1 MLSEALQ
8 HVAHH
13 APAQRALSPSQVT
26 TYTDCAARWWYGSA
40 VGLPDPPTG
49 ALALGRSVH
58 TGIAAGLTGDKNA
71 DEAFSDAWRVDVQE
85 AELRAD
91 EDAATLEAKGLQLVA
106 LFMDQA
112 APGLRIAAIEQPVAG
127 AIGTA
132 TTRGVIDIR
141 TVDGEIIDIKTA
153 SKKPLGISAAHRL
166 QLTTYGMLTHTRKAR
181 VITLTK
187 TKEPGLYDHSF
198 ELTPADTQYAAT
210 MFSMVADSIL
220 AGVHIP
226 NRGSTLCSRKQCA
239 FWRECQKD
247 HGGAVRE

>member
-1 MLSEALQ
+1 MTSTHTEERGTRTA
-8 HVAHH
+8 
-13 APAQRALSPSQVT
+13 RALSPSQVT

-40 VGLPDPPTG
+40 MGIEDPPTG

-58 TGIAAGLTGDKNA
+58 TGIAEALAGHKNA
-71 DEAFSDAWRVDVQE
+71 DEAFSDAWRVDVGS

-91 EDAATLEAKGLQLVA
+91 EDAAQLEAKGLQLVK

-112 APGLRIAAIEQPVAG
+112 APGLHVEAIEKKITGP
-127 AIGTA
+127 IGTA
-132 TTRGVIDIR
+132 YTRGVIDIR
-141 TVDGEIIDIKTA
+141 TTEGEVIDIKTA

-166 QLTTYGMLTHTRKAR
+166 QLTTYGMLDHTPKAR

-187 TKEPGLYDHSF
+187 TKEPALYDHSF
-198 ELTPADTQYAAT
+198 TLTPADTHYAVT
-210 MFSMVADSIL
+210 MFSMVADAIE
-220 AGVHIP
+220 AGVHLP

-239 FWRECQKD
+239 FWRECQAD